1 MPVPVLRDL
10 VLTLAV
16 ASLAAAPPL
25 RAQNGKDSDQDQ
37 GGAWRL
43 QGLRSGFCVWFL
55 LDPARL
61 GRLLPKD
68 AELLRADAVPDLHPA
83 LRGVISNQPEFASWT
98 PSGLCVYYLRQVE
111 AGSVRTEAEDS
122 SKAPVLGLWTAT
134 AVGTGGQPR
143 ELVLALVSTD
153 GDLRDA
159 GRKANLDFDRLQSRV
174 GEVPRE
180 DGPPRPG
187 EVRYELKIGK
197 TVLTWDGR
205 ASDDTTRTPEPL
217 SLAWEAP
224 GRKSGWVRGTL
235 TIAPEVSMP
244 MVGSLRVQGKDPMA
258 RAFQASPIR
267 FVGPCYEG
275 GSGALVIGE

>member
-1 MPVPVLRDL
+1 M
-10 VLTLAV
+10 
-16 ASLAAAPPL
+16 AAAPPL

-43 QGLRSGFCVWFL
+43 QGLRSGFCIRFL

-61 GRLLPKD
+61 GRPLRKD
-68 AELLRADAVPDLHPA
+68 ASLLRADAAPDLHPA
-83 LRGVISNQPEFASWT
+83 LRGVISNQPEFASWN
-98 PSGLCVYYLRQVE
+98 PSALCVYYMRQVE

-122 SKAPVLGLWTAT
+122 AKAPVLGLWTVT
-134 AVGTGGQPR
+134 AAGTGGQPR
-143 ELVLALVSTD
+143 ELVLAFVSTD

-180 DGPPRPG
+180 DGPPLPG
-187 EVRYELKIGK
+187 EVRYEIKLGK

-235 TIAPEVSMP
+235 TVAPEASMP
-244 MVGSLRVQGKDPMA
+244 MVGSLRIQGKDPLA
-258 RAFQASPIR
+258 RTLQASPIR
-267 FVGPCYEG
+267 FVGPCFQG
-275 GSGALVIGE
+275 GSGALEIGE